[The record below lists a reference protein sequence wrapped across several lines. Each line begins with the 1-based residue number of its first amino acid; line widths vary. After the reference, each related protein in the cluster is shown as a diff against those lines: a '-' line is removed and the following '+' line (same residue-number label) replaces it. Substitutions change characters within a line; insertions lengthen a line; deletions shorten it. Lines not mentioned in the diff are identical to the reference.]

1 MTIANH
7 MTTANNM
14 TSSRHLTIEDVAAY
28 LDKALS
34 EAECARVESHL
45 SDCDACREEI
55 VSVSTLLEGA
65 PRSRRRFVALS
76 AMAAAAAL
84 AVFLVRPST
93 DSELPAGGR
102 LRASDT
108 PFASEGVSGVR
119 AVAPVGRQSISDG
132 IVFVWRPTVPGAAYR
147 FTLTDDRGGKIWVGS
162 TNDTTLAIPD
172 NTLLVENRSYH
183 WYVDVLQADGSST
196 TTGITSF
203 QVTR

>member
-1 MTIANH
+1 
-7 MTTANNM
+7 MTT
-14 TSSRHLTIEDVAAY
+14 SGHLASEEVAAY
-28 LDKALS
+28 LDKTLS
-34 EAECARVESHL
+34 KAECARVESHL
-45 SDCDACREEI
+45 ADCDTCHEEI

-93 DSELPAGGR
+93 ESELPAGGR

-147 FTLTDDRGGKIWVGS
+147 FTLTDDRGDKVWAGS
-162 TNDTTLAIPD
+162 TNDTTLIVPD
-172 NTLLVENRSYH
+172 DALLLKDRSYH
-183 WYVDVLQADGSST
+183 WYVDALGPDGNSA

-203 QVTR
+203 QVVR